1 MKAKVTGIG
10 GIFFTCKDVATT
22 KAWYEKHLGLPVDDY
37 GCTFFQAND
46 VELNPKASQQ
56 WSPFKSDTTYFNPDD
71 QEFMINYRVD
81 DLVRLLKQLSNA
93 GVEIAGEIQEF
104 DYGKFGW
111 IIDCDGR
118 KVELWEPA
126 NEHLFEK

>member
-1 MKAKVTGIG
+1 MKKVTGIG
-10 GIFFTCKDVATT
+10 GIFFKCKDTAVT

-37 GCTFFQAND
+37 GCTFWQAD
-46 VELNPKASQQ
+46 SVALDKKASQQ
-56 WSPFKSDTTYFNPDD
+56 WSPFKEDSNYFEPGE
-71 QEFMINYRVD
+71 QEFMINYRVA
-81 DLVRLLKQLSNA
+81 DLHGLINELREND
-93 GVEIAGEIQEF
+93 VEIAGEIQEF

-118 KVELWEPA
+118 KVELWEPI